1 MPVIR
6 VILITVDI
14 CQMRDPGVLGIQT
27 RSGPLHFTFF
37 FFFLV
42 KESLVTLIYHHCEIF
57 FDNYVTL
64 TVFISELIH
73 GNESQI
79 KAVVELLYLWY
90 FAIYPAIQEAK
101 KLCGTGKYCIH
112 LMFLQQQI
120 WKSIHFST
128 CLMVY
133 CCYFLNLMFLSNQTF
148 QYWKW
153 NLVLRSPEMQILST
167 ASSKQCP
174 PLTVFEK
181 LSKSTSNEHQIPW
194 FKKIN

>member
-6 VILITVDI
+6 VILLTVVI

-42 KESLVTLIYHHCEIF
+42 KESLVTLIYHHCERIF

-90 FAIYPAIQEAK
+90 FAIHPALQEAK

-128 CLMVY
+128 CLVVY

-153 NLVLRSPEMQILST
+153 NLVLRSPEMQIPST
-167 ASSKQCP
+167 HPPNSAHLWHFLKNWASQP
-174 PLTVFEK
+174 QM
-181 LSKSTSNEHQIPW
+181 STR
-194 FKKIN
+194 FLGLKK